1 MSYAFRMSQRQLF
14 IAAYDIRDSK
24 RLRNALKVVRAYAS
38 GGQKSV
44 YECFL
49 TAHEKSTLLAEV
61 SEVIDAAEDRFFLL
75 RLDARGRVY
84 TLGKAVP
91 PQDGAFYY
99 IG

>member
-1 MSYAFRMSQRQLF
+1 MSQRQLY
-14 IAAYDIRDSK
+14 IAAYDVRDSK

-49 TAHEKSTLLAEV
+49 TPQEKSALLLEV
-61 SEVIDAAEDRFFLL
+61 DQVIDSSEDRFFLL
-75 RLDARGRVY
+75 KLEARGRIY
-84 TLGKAVP
+84 MLGKAVP

>member
-1 MSYAFRMSQRQLF
+1 MSQRTLF
-14 IAAYDIRDSK
+14 IAAYDIRHPR
-24 RLRNALKVVRAYAS
+24 RLRLALKAVRAYAS

-49 TAHEKSTLLAEV
+49 TKAEQRALLDEV
-61 SEVIDAAEDRFFLL
+61 RGVIDESEDSFFLL
-75 RLDARGRVY
+75 KLDGRCQVV

-99 IG
+99 VG

>member
-1 MSYAFRMSQRQLF
+1 MTQRQLYL
-14 IAAYDIRDSK
+14 AAYDISCNR
-24 RLRNALKVVRAYAS
+24 RLRKALHVLRGYAS

-44 YECFL
+44 FECYL
-49 TAHEKSTLLAEV
+49 THTEKTSLLKNIKQ
-61 SEVIDAAEDRFFLL
+61 VIDLAEDRFILL
-75 RLDARGRVY
+75 KLCGGRHVQ

>member
-1 MSYAFRMSQRQLF
+1 MSKRQLF
-14 IAAYDIRDSK
+14 IAAYDISDSK
-24 RLRNALKVVRAYAS
+24 RLRKVLKVVRAYAS

-49 TAHEKSTLLAEV
+49 TMNEKSSLLAEV
-61 SEVIDAAEDRFFLL
+61 CAVMDVSEDRFFLL
-75 RLDARGRVY
+75 KLDTRCRVI

-91 PQDGAFYY
+91 PQGGAFYY

>member
-1 MSYAFRMSQRQLF
+1 MSQRQLF

-24 RLRNALKVVRAYAS
+24 RLRKALKVVRAYAS

-49 TAHEKSTLLAEV
+49 TTTEKSALLSDV
-61 SEVIDAAEDRFFLL
+61 RGVIDVAEDRFFLL
-75 RLDARGRVY
+75 KLDTRCQVF